1 MKIAGA
7 GLKGKVLEFEHDAE
21 DWRLTLG
28 CQSQK
33 SRVPDSPT
41 APPRRIKP
49 VLVCVSVLSVLLV
62 VAWFGLKAW
71 LMAYLHGPEF
81 ARFVNARLSETLHA
95 EVECAPLHF
104 DGFDVF
110 CDGVKARGYEGSPFA
125 EARVEQVRARF
136 SLRRFW
142 QHVWEVEHLK
152 VDRLALKVVGTR
164 LAAPSVPTAKPE
176 TRNSKRSAGWLPNR
190 IEVNTVKI
198 SDFALE
204 WGDLPAAA
212 GALRG
217 IALEAKPA
225 EGGWSV
231 HGEGGELVAA
241 GLPALDVVSVQVRQ
255 RGTELFVNEARFNGR
270 TGGTATATA
279 EIDFEKSLDVRARID
294 GIDLS
299 PFLDGD
305 WRARLH
311 GKLAGDLRVQSP
323 LPGTGS
329 LTLSGSLRMANGTVE
344 ALPVLDQIALFTR
357 TQQYRQLPLTRASGD
372 FRRDAER
379 LEVAKLIAESEGR
392 LRVEGGFII
401 AQGRIDGSFQVGV
414 PPGSLAWLPG
424 SQEKV
429 FTTARDG
436 YVWTAMRLTGPVDA
450 PREDLSGRL
459 VAAAGNTVMEKATDV
474 TRDAIQ
480 TGKEAAK
487 GLFDLVTPLFK

>member
-1 MKIAGA
+1 VK
-7 GLKGKVLEFEHDAE
+7 
-21 DWRLTLG
+21 T
-28 CQSQK
+28 
-33 SRVPDSPT
+33 
-41 APPRRIKP
+41 
-49 VLVCVSVLSVLLV
+49 VLVSLGVFLMLLA

-71 LMAYLHGPEF
+71 LIAYLHGPEF

-142 QHVWEVEHLK
+142 ERVWEVEHIK
-152 VDRLALKVVGTR
+152 VDRLTLQLDGTR
-164 LAAPSVPTAKPE
+164 LAAPQAQPRKPE
-176 TRNSKRSAGWLPNR
+176 TRNPKPERGWLPNR
-190 IEVNTVKI
+190 MEVNTAKI
-198 SDFALE
+198 TDFTLE
-204 WGDLPAAA
+204 WGNGPATS

-217 IALEAKPA
+217 VAIEAKPA

-231 HGEGGELVAA
+231 HGEGGELVTA
-241 GLPALDVVSVQVRQ
+241 GLPPLDVVSLQVRQ
-255 RGTELFVNEARFNGR
+255 RGTELFVNEARFNAR
-270 TGGTATATA
+270 SGGSAVATA
-279 EIDFEKSLDVRARID
+279 EIDFEKAIDVRAQID

-311 GKLAGDLRVQSP
+311 GKLTGDIRVQSP
-323 LPGTGS
+323 LPSAGPPVV
-329 LTLSGSLRMANGTVE
+329 SGSLRMANGMVE

-357 TQQYRQLPLTRASGD
+357 TQQYRQLPLTRVSGD
-372 FRRDAER
+372 FRRDAQR
-379 LEVAKLIAESEGR
+379 LEVTKLAAESEGR
-392 LRVEGGFII
+392 LRVEGSFTIV
-401 AQGRIDGSFQVGV
+401 QRQIDGTFQVGV

-436 YVWTAMRLTGPVDA
+436 YVWTPMRLTGPVDA
-450 PREDLSGRL
+450 PTEDLTGRL
-459 VAAAGNTVMEKATDV
+459 ITAAGDTVIEKASDV
-474 TRDAIQ
+474 TRDVIQ

-487 GLFDLVTPLFK
+487 GLLDFVTPLFK